1 MKNLTVSREQGY
13 GEEKKEHIV
22 FDRIERI
29 KKNINKR
36 DYNQKMPLPINGNGA
51 DQKNPAKQKAWYP
64 EWNSLCLY
72 DR

>member
-1 MKNLTVSREQGY
+1 MAKK
-13 GEEKKEHIV
+13 KKEHIV

-51 DQKNPAKQKAWYP
+51 DQKNPAKQKA
-64 EWNSLCLY
+64 
-72 DR
+72 